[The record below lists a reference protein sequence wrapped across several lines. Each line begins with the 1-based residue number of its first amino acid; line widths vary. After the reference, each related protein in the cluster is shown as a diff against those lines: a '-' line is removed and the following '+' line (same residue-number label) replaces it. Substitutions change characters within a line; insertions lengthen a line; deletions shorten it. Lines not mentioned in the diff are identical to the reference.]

1 MTFAQYLV
9 ADLPAGDSLVLDGP
23 EGRHAATV
31 KRARVGEQLL
41 ISDGRGSVVT
51 GTVTAVDR
59 DRVELSV
66 DSRQIVVAPDPRL
79 VVVQALPKGD
89 RADLAIELLTEL
101 GVDEIVPWAAAHSV
115 ARWDS
120 GKADRGV
127 ERWER
132 TAREATKQSRR
143 AWLPVVAG
151 LASTAEVAA
160 RLSAAT
166 TALVL
171 HEDASSGLGSVSLPA
186 AGEVVLVVGPEGG
199 ISPDEISAFVAAG
212 AAPVHLGVEVL
223 RTSTA
228 GGAALA
234 ALNLRLSRWH

>member
-66 DSRQIVVAPDPRL
+66 DSRQVVAAPDPRL

-89 RADLAIELLTEL
+89 RADLAVELLTEL
-101 GVDEIVPWAAAHSV
+101 GVDEIVPWSAAHSV
-115 ARWDS
+115 ARWDA

-132 TAREATKQSRR
+132 TAREAAKQSRR

-151 LASTAEVAA
+151 LASTADVAA
-160 RLSAAT
+160 RLGAAA

-171 HEDASSGLGSVSLPA
+171 HEDASSGLGSVPLPVS
-186 AGEVVLVVGPEGG
+186 G
-199 ISPDEISAFVAAG
+199 
-212 AAPVHLGVEVL
+212 
-223 RTSTA
+223 
-228 GGAALA
+228 
-234 ALNLRLSRWH
+234 